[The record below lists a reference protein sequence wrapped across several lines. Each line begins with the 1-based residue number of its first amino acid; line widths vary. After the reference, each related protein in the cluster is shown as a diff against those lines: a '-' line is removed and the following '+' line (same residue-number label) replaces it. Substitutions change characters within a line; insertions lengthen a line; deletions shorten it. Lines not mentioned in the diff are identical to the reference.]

1 MTEISFFHARLF
13 LFLKMCGLAS
23 ADYVHGLFRLRE
35 MYKRIKRN
43 DFDANYRPESLHESS
58 RLAEKTRIVVMTTK
72 EPEVLGSCASRYR
85 ARLFCG
91 RRRFLSCFLRNF
103 LEW

>member
-1 MTEISFFHARLF
+1 VRCTNASRGTISMQITGQNRCTNHR
-13 LFLKMCGLAS
+13 AS
-23 ADYVHGLFRLRE
+23 PR
-35 MYKRIKRN
+35 
-43 DFDANYRPESLHESS
+43 
-58 RLAEKTRIVVMTTK
+58 KTRIVVMTTK

-103 LEW
+103 L